1 MERAYF
7 NMGLGLNTPF
17 GEAETLL
24 AKFLSSNNTGL
35 KLMRY
40 NQGGNRF
47 ESLLYNS
54 NNDKIIIDWC
64 PDNNN
69 IK

>member
-1 MERAYF
+1 MEDLFFGA
-7 NMGLGLNTPF
+7 GLGPDTPF

-40 NQGGNRF
+40 NQSGNRF

-54 NNDKIIIDWC
+54 NNDKITIDWC

>member
-1 MERAYF
+1 
-7 NMGLGLNTPF
+7 
-17 GEAETLL
+17 
-24 AKFLSSNNTGL
+24 
-35 KLMRY
+35 MRY
-40 NQGGNRF
+40 NQSGNRF

-54 NNDKIIIDWC
+54 NNDKITIDWC